1 MSSMSAPRLRPALD
15 GIPAYVAGRTPVPRD
30 GLPSYKLSSNEN
42 PYPPLPGVLDAA
54 VAAAGAMNR
63 YPDMHCT
70 ELIAELAKAHGVP
83 EAHIATGTG
92 SVGVFQQLV
101 QATAGPGDEVL
112 YAWRSFEA
120 YPIITQLAGATSV
133 RVPLTADERHDLPA
147 MAAAVTDRTRLILVC
162 TPNNPT
168 GPIVTHEELS
178 AFLERVPPSIAVVV
192 DEAYVEFGRD
202 TAAADALALYR
213 AHPNV
218 AVLRTFS
225 KAYGLAGLRVGFAIA
240 SEPLARALRKAAVP
254 FGVSVVAQ
262 AAAIA
267 SLRVPDLLAE
277 RVDAVVAERGRVVDA
292 LRAQG
297 WAVPDT
303 QANFVWLR
311 LGADTPAFALACEEA
326 GVQVRPY
333 GEEGARV
340 TIGEPAANDAF
351 LGVAER
357 WSTRRAEQ
365 RA

>member
-1 MSSMSAPRLRPALD
+1 MNGPRLRPALD
-15 GIPAYVAGRTPVPRD
+15 GVPAYVAGRNPTPRP
-30 GLPSYKLSSNEN
+30 GQPTYKLSSNEN

-63 YPDMHCT
+63 YPDMSCA
-70 ELIAELAKAHGVP
+70 ELVAELAKRFEVP
-83 EAHIATGTG
+83 EAHVATGTG

-147 MAAAVTDRTRLILVC
+147 MAAAITDRTRLVVVC

-168 GPIVTHEELS
+168 GPAVTHAELCD
-178 AFLERVPPSIAVVV
+178 FLDRVPPSVAVVL

-202 TAAADALALYR
+202 PDAADGLAMYR
-213 AHPNV
+213 EYPNV

-240 SEPLARALRKAAVP
+240 PEPLAVALRKAAVP
-254 FGVSVVAQ
+254 FGVSVIAQ
-262 AAAIA
+262 AAAVA

-277 RVDAVVAERGRVVDA
+277 RVESVVAERERVVA
-292 LRAQG
+292 ELRGQG
-297 WAVPDT
+297 WAVAPT

-311 LGADTPAFALACEEA
+311 LGADTPDFALACEQA
-326 GVQVRPY
+326 GVLVRPY
-333 GEEGARV
+333 GEEGARI
-340 TIGEPAANDAF
+340 TIGEPSANDTF
-351 LGVAER
+351 LRVAGE
-357 WSTRRAEQ
+357 WLVAHSTR
-365 RA
+365 